1 MAESDVAAPKGTL
14 DGRIV
19 WMDSLKGVLIL
30 LVVIGHVLLPIHS
43 EGPYVSGTY
52 DLIYLFH
59 MPLFIFVSGFF
70 AKHAVDGEG
79 RLRVDRVLT
88 YAALG
93 LAFNVTLRLYAGQS
107 LTLLRAL
114 DLPSAPWYLV
124 SLAAWYLLVPFFSR
138 LRPVCGLVLAA
149 LVSIAATVI
158 RDQTDVLALSRTAHF
173 LPYFFAGYYLGSPS
187 LERLRTP
194 MVRRALVCVGVAAAL
209 CYLAFQDEL
218 AGIYPFVYGNSV
230 CRMRLLVAI
239 PGYLL
244 ISALGIMLALCCM
257 ALAPAGARGAGR
269 LISRPL
275 SFLGRR
281 TLQIYICHRFVRETM
296 SQMGFYEWAVGLEQ
310 PVLLALLVT
319 IALVICLVFSW
330 GGFTRALS
338 RLTSL
343 RWTFMLR
350 S

>member
-1 MAESDVAAPKGTL
+1 MAESDVAAPKGAL
-14 DGRIV
+14 DGRIE
-19 WMDSLKGVLIL
+19 WMDSLKGILIL
-30 LVVIGHVLLPIHS
+30 LVVIGHALLPIHT
-43 EGPYVSGTY
+43 ERPYVSGVY

-79 RLRVDRVLT
+79 HLRVDRVLT

-93 LAFNVTLRLYAGQS
+93 IAFNVTLRLFAGQD
-107 LTLLRAL
+107 LTLLRVL

-124 SLAAWYLLVPFFSR
+124 SLATWYLLVPFFAR
-138 LRPVCGLVLAA
+138 LKPAPGLVFAA
-149 LVSIAATVI
+149 LISIAATVI
-158 RDQTDVLALSRTAHF
+158 RDQTDVLALSRSAHF
-173 LPYFFAGYYLGSPS
+173 LPYFFAGYYLSAAS
-187 LERLRTP
+187 LERLRAP
-194 MVRRALVCVGVAAAL
+194 RVRCVLVCAGIAAAL

-230 CRMRLLVAI
+230 CRMRLLVAV

-244 ISALGIMLALCCM
+244 ISALGIVLALCCM
-257 ALAPAGARGAGR
+257 ALAPAGTRGTGR

-281 TLQIYICHRFVRETM
+281 TLQIYICHRFVREAM
-296 SQMGFYEWAVGLEQ
+296 AQMGFYDWAVGLDQ
-310 PVLLALLVT
+310 PVLLALLVA

-330 GGFTRALS
+330 GGFTWVTNK
-338 RLTSL
+338 LTSP
-343 RWTFMLR
+343 RWSFMTR
-350 S
+350 P

>member
-1 MAESDVAAPKGTL
+1 MAESDVVAPKGVL
-14 DGRIV
+14 DGRIE
-19 WMDSLKGVLIL
+19 WMDSLKGILIL

-79 RLRVDRVLT
+79 HLRVDRVLT

-93 LAFNVTLRLYAGQS
+93 ITFNVALRLFAGQG
-107 LTLLRAL
+107 LTLLRVL

-124 SLAAWYLLVPFFSR
+124 SLATWYLLVPFFAR
-138 LRPVCGLVLAA
+138 LRPSCGLVLAA
-149 LVSIAATVI
+149 LMSIAATVI

-173 LPYFFAGYYLGSPS
+173 LPYFFAGYYLSSAS

-194 MVRRALVCVGVAAAL
+194 GVRCALVCAGVAAAL
-209 CYLAFQDEL
+209 CYLAFRDEL

-230 CRMRLLVAI
+230 CRLRLLIAV

-244 ISALGIMLALCCM
+244 ISALGIVLALSCM
-257 ALAPAGARGAGR
+257 ALAPTGTRGAGH
-269 LISRPL
+269 LVSRPL

-281 TLQIYICHRFVRETM
+281 TLQIYICHRFVREAL
-296 SQMGFYEWAVGLEQ
+296 SQTGFYEWAVELEQ
-310 PVLLALLVT
+310 PVLLALLLSL
-319 IALVICLVFSW
+319 ALVISLVFSW
-330 GGFTRALS
+330 GGFTWVVNKI
-338 RLTSL
+338 TSL
-343 RWTFMLR
+343 RWSFMLR